1 MHAQAPEINI
11 FNVYAYAFAGQWP
24 VATGHVAHADAD
36 QKIQIPGHEYDN
48 HHDWHRHNHCYKPQA
63 AID

>member
-24 VATGHVAHADAD
+24 VATGHVAPADAVD
-36 QKIQIPGHEYDN
+36 EWNKL
-48 HHDWHRHNHCYKPQA
+48 
-63 AID
+63 